1 MASWNGRALPNH
13 PVPESPHRHDC
24 RRIDRHRCAGGRTP
38 REPGDSGKKKHATD
52 NTANGIPAETSALKL
67 VIGQVDVQSAG
78 PPAKV
83 KSSLR
88 RALLQATQAYVNDT
102 IIAPL
107 DTGKVVNGYQT
118 MFDPFVKGPASAQDR
133 AALTEEHTGKAS
145 GQLKA
150 TASPVRLDGLGDQT
164 GQLSLVAATFTM
176 NLEATTPAGA
186 VTIRRHTELTFA
198 NEFGKWVVT
207 AYRVTVR
214 RSIGARTTSI
224 AVHSGAGATA

>member
-1 MASWNGRALPNH
+1 MVVPPQITQSLNLRTATIAAASIVIVALLAVVLANT
-13 PVPESPHRHDC
+13 
-24 RRIDRHRCAGGRTP
+24 A
-38 REPGDSGKKKHATD
+38 DSGKHKNGTDHASSR
-52 NTANGIPAETSALKL
+52 IPAETSALKL
-67 VIGQVDVQSAG
+67 VVGQVDVQSAG

-83 KSSLR
+83 RSALR
-88 RALLQATQAYVNDT
+88 RALLQSTQAYVNDA

-107 DTGKVVNGYQT
+107 DRGKVVNGYET
-118 MFDPFVKGPASAQDR
+118 IFDPFVKGAASVRDR
-133 AALTEEHTGKAS
+133 AALTEEHTGKAH

-150 TASPVRLDGLGDQT
+150 TASPVRLDGLGDQN

-176 NLEATTPAGA
+176 NVKATTPAGA

-214 RSIGARTTSI
+214 RSIGARTTSL
-224 AVHSGAGATA
+224 AAHSGAGATA

>member
-1 MASWNGRALPNH
+1 MVVPSQITQSLNLRTATIAAASIVIVALVAVLLVN
-13 PVPESPHRHDC
+13 
-24 RRIDRHRCAGGRTP
+24 A
-38 REPGDSGKKKHATD
+38 GDSGKKKHATD

-88 RALLQATQAYVNDT
+88 RALLQSTQTYVNDA
-102 IIAPL
+102 IVAPL
-107 DTGKVVNGYQT
+107 DTGKVVDGYQT

-164 GQLSLVAATFTM
+164 GQISLVAATFTM
-176 NLEATTPAGA
+176 NLKATTPAGA

-207 AYRVTVR
+207 AYNVGVTR
-214 RSIGARTTSI
+214 TINDSTTATTARTGPKASQ
-224 AVHSGAGATA
+224 